1 MNNIV
6 VAVDFSESSINAFLH
21 ALSIAQKCNTDL
33 DLVWVRK
40 SAEEKDKFET
50 GGDPTKEVK
59 VQFTDLIAKYQPE
72 LPGNKI
78 SYKIRTGKVYKEI
91 TDEAKENKA
100 MLVVTGTHGA
110 SVFVEFW
117 IGSNANRIVSLSPCP
132 VLTIR
137 GGIDVSRPLSRIVL
151 PIDSTTET
159 RQKATFTGYLAKK
172 HNAQIHI
179 LSLYSTKAKAI
190 RRNVDAY
197 AEQVAKYFEEE
208 GIKFLITSKEA
219 DNISDGM
226 IEYAKSVDA
235 NLISIMTQQES
246 TTANLWMGPYAQ
258 QTINRSPIPV
268 LCIRP
273 KETLAAGL
281 GF

>member
-6 VAVDFSESSINAFLH
+6 VAIDFSESSVNAFLH
-21 ALSIAQKCNTDL
+21 ALSIAQKCHSDL

-40 SAEEKDKFET
+40 SAEEKDKFDT

-59 VQFTDLIAKYQPE
+59 IQFDDLVAKYQPE
-72 LPGNKI
+72 LQGNKI
-78 SYKIRTGKVYKEI
+78 NYKIRTGKVYKEI
-91 TDEAKENKA
+91 SDEARESKA

-132 VLTIR
+132 VITIR
-137 GGIDVSRPLSRIVL
+137 SGIDVRRPLSTIVL
-151 PIDSTTET
+151 PIDSSTET

-172 HNAQIHI
+172 HDAQIHI
-179 LSLYSTKAKAI
+179 LSLYSTKTKAI

-197 AEQVAKYFEEE
+197 TEQVAKYFEEE
-208 GIKFLITSKEA
+208 GVKYLITNREA
-219 DNISDGM
+219 DHIADTM
-226 IEYAKSVDA
+226 IQYGASVDA

-246 TTANLWMGPYAQ
+246 NTSNLWMGPNAQ
-258 QTINRSPIPV
+258 QIVNRSPIPV

-273 KETLAAGL
+273 RETLAAGL

>member
-21 ALSIAQKCNTDL
+21 ALSIAQKCKTDL

-40 SAEEKDKFET
+40 SSEEKDKFDT

-91 TDEAKENKA
+91 ADEAKGSKA

-208 GIKFLITSKEA
+208 GIKYLIAHKEA
-219 DNISDGM
+219 DNIADGM
-226 IEYAKSVDA
+226 IEYAQSVDA
-235 NLISIMTQQES
+235 NMISIMTQQES

-268 LCIRP
+268 LCIHP

>member
-21 ALSIAQKCNTDL
+21 ALSIAQKCNTNL

-40 SAEEKDKFET
+40 SAEEKDKFDT

-59 VQFTDLIAKYQPE
+59 VQFTELIAKYQPE

-91 TDEAKENKA
+91 TDEARESKA

-132 VLTIR
+132 VITIR
-137 GGIDVSRPLSRIVL
+137 GGIDIARPLSKIVL

-172 HNAQIHI
+172 HDAQVHV

-190 RRNVDAY
+190 RRNVDSY
-197 AEQVAKYFEEE
+197 SEQVAKYFEEE
-208 GIKFLITSKEA
+208 EIKYLITSMEA
-219 DNISDGM
+219 DNIADSM
-226 IEYAKSVDA
+226 IKYGKSMDA

-246 TTANLWMGPYAQ
+246 STANLWMGSYVQ

>member
-21 ALSIAQKCNTDL
+21 ALSIAQKCNTNL

-40 SAEEKDKFET
+40 SAEEKDKFDT

-59 VQFTDLIAKYQPE
+59 VQFTELIAKYQPE

-91 TDEAKENKA
+91 TDEARESKA

-132 VLTIR
+132 VITIR
-137 GGIDVSRPLSRIVL
+137 GGIDIARSLSKIVL

-172 HNAQIHI
+172 HDAQVHV

-190 RRNVDAY
+190 RRNVDSY
-197 AEQVAKYFEEE
+197 SEQVAKYFEEE
-208 GIKFLITSKEA
+208 EIKYLITSMEA
-219 DNISDGM
+219 DNIADSM
-226 IEYAKSVDA
+226 IKYGKSMDA

-246 TTANLWMGPYAQ
+246 STANLWMGSYVQ

>member
-6 VAVDFSESSINAFLH
+6 VAIDFSESSVNAFLH
-21 ALSIAQKCNTDL
+21 ALSIAQKCSADL

-40 SAEEKDKFET
+40 SLEEKDKFDT
-50 GGDPTKEVK
+50 GGDPTKEVQL
-59 VQFTDLIAKYQPE
+59 QFKELIDKYQPE
-72 LPGNKI
+72 LRANKI
-78 SYKIRTGKVYKEI
+78 NFKIRTGKVYKEI
-91 TDEAKENKA
+91 TDEAKESKA

-132 VLTIR
+132 VITIR
-137 GGIDVSRPLSRIVL
+137 SGIDITRPLSRIIC

-159 RQKATFTGYLAKK
+159 RQKATFTGFLAKK
-172 HNAQIHI
+172 HDAQIHI
-179 LSLYSTKAKAI
+179 LSLYTTKVKTI
-190 RRNVDAY
+190 RRNVDSY

-208 GIKFLITSKEA
+208 GIKYILTNTEA
-219 DNISDGM
+219 ENIADS
-226 IEYAKSVDA
+226 IIKYATSVDA

-258 QTINRSPIPV
+258 QTINRSKIPV

-281 GF
+281 AF

>member
-6 VAVDFSESSINAFLH
+6 VAIDFSESSINAFLH
-21 ALSIAQKCNTDL
+21 ALSIAQKCSTDL
-33 DLVWVRK
+33 DLIWVRK
-40 SAEEKDKFET
+40 SAEEKDKFDT
-50 GGDPTKEVK
+50 GGDPTKEVNS
-59 VQFTDLIAKYQPE
+59 QFNELIAKYQPE

-132 VLTIR
+132 VITIR
-137 GGIDVSRPLSRIVL
+137 SGIDVARPLSRIVL

-172 HNAQIHI
+172 HNANVHI
-179 LSLYSTKAKAI
+179 VSLYSSKVKAI
-190 RRNVDAY
+190 RRNVDSY
-197 AEQVAKYFEEE
+197 TDQVANYFEKE
-208 GIKFLITSKEA
+208 GVKFLVTSKEVTNLA
-219 DNISDGM
+219 EDM
-226 IEYAKSVDA
+226 IQYSKSVDA
-235 NLISIMTQQES
+235 NLISIMSQQES
-246 TTANLWMGPYAQ
+246 NAASLWMGPYTQ
-258 QTINRSPIPV
+258 QIINRSPIPV

-273 KETLAAGL
+273 METLAAGL

>member
-40 SAEEKDKFET
+40 SAEEKDKFDT
-50 GGDPTKEVK
+50 SGDPTKEVK
-59 VQFTDLIAKYQPE
+59 VQFADLIAKYQPE

-268 LCIRP
+268 LCIHP

>member
-6 VAVDFSESSINAFLH
+6 VALDFSESSINAFLH
-21 ALSIAQKCNTDL
+21 ALSIAQKCQSDL
-33 DLVWVRK
+33 DLIWVRK

-50 GGDPTKEVK
+50 GGDPSKEVK
-59 VQFTDLIAKYQPE
+59 LQFENLISKYKPE

-91 TDEAKENKA
+91 SDEARESRA

-132 VLTIR
+132 VITIR
-137 GGIDVSRPLSRIVL
+137 SGIDIHRPLTRIVL

-172 HNAQIHI
+172 HDAQIHI
-179 LSLYSTKAKAI
+179 LSLYSTKVKAI
-190 RRNVDAY
+190 RRNVDSY
-197 AEQVAKYFEEE
+197 SEQVAKYFGDE
-208 GIKFLITSKEA
+208 GIKYLIANKEV
-219 DNISDGM
+219 DNIADG
-226 IEYAKSVDA
+226 IIAYGKSVDA
-235 NLISIMTQQES
+235 NLISIMSQQES

-268 LCIRP
+268 MCIRP
-273 KETLAAGL
+273 KDTLAAGT

>member
-1 MNNIV
+1 
-6 VAVDFSESSINAFLH
+6 VDFSESSINAFLH
-21 ALSIAQKCNTDL
+21 ALSIAQKCETDL
-33 DLVWVRK
+33 DLIWVRK
-40 SAEEKDKFET
+40 SAEDKDKFDT
-50 GGDPTKEVK
+50 GGDPTKEVQL
-59 VQFTDLIAKYQPE
+59 QFDNLIAKYQPE
-72 LPGNKI
+72 LKGNKI
-78 SYKIRTGKVYKEI
+78 SYKIRTGRVYKEI
-91 TDEAKENKA
+91 ADEAKESRA

-132 VLTIR
+132 VITIR
-137 GGIDVSRPLSRIVL
+137 GGVDIARPLSRIVL

-172 HNAQIHI
+172 HDAQVHI
-179 LSLYSTKAKAI
+179 LSIYSNKVKAI
-190 RRNVDAY
+190 RRNVDSY
-197 AEQVAKYFEEE
+197 AEQVGKYFEEE
-208 GIKFLITSKEA
+208 GIKYLIANKEV
-219 DNISDGM
+219 DNVADGM

-235 NLISIMTQQES
+235 NLISIMTQQE
-246 TTANLWMGPYAQ
+246 TNTANLWMGPYAQ
-258 QTINRSPIPV
+258 QTVNRSPIPV

>member
-21 ALSIAQKCNTDL
+21 ALSIAEKCKTDL

-40 SAEEKDKFET
+40 SAEEKDKFDS
-50 GGDPTKEVK
+50 GGDPSKEVI

-78 SYKIRTGKVYKEI
+78 SFKIRTGKVYKEI
-91 TDEAKENKA
+91 TDEARENKA

-117 IGSNANRIVSLSPCP
+117 IGSNANRIVSLAPCP

-137 GGIDVSRPLSRIVL
+137 SGIDVRRPLSKIVL
-151 PIDSTTET
+151 PMDSTTET

-172 HNAQIHI
+172 HNAEIHI

-208 GIKFLITSKEA
+208 GIKFLVTSKEA

-226 IEYAKSVDA
+226 IEYAQSVDA

-258 QTINRSPIPV
+258 QTVNRSLIPV